1 MSYLSLRVV
10 SAAIQLAAIA
20 TAFFVVVMFFV
31 NIDRQYQARS
41 NALAL
46 GRELQSNMTQ
56 LEALA
61 GQFGIS
67 VAASDPLAAES
78 LIEGLF
84 NALTL
89 KNFQDLFVGLVA
101 SLLIFGFGGIIR
113 LLIDIAER
121 DVQQEYAYYTKP
133 DSELAPTAP
142 NPWGSFPAKPDYVN
156 KPIPAPPGTYDERLR
171 NMQRR

>member
-1 MSYLSLRVV
+1 MSYLSLRAV
-10 SAAIQLAAIA
+10 SVAIQLAAIA

-31 NIDRQYQARS
+31 SIDRQYQVQL
-41 NALAL
+41 NVQML

-61 GQFGIS
+61 NQFGIS
-67 VAASDPLAAES
+67 VTASDPSAPES
-78 LIEGLF
+78 ITEGLF

-113 LLIDIAER
+113 LLIDIAEGQTQ
-121 DVQQEYAYYTKP
+121 VEYLSYSTP
-133 DSELAPTAP
+133 DSDLAPTAP
-142 NPWGSFPAKPDYVN
+142 KPWASFPPKSDYTN
-156 KPIPAPPGTYDERLR
+156 KPIPPPPGTYDERLR